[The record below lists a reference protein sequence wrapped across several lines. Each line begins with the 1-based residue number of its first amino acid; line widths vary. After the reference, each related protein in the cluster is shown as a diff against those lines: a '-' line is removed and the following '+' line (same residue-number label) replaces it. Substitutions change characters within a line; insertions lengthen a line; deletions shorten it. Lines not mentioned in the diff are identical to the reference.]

1 MNMIT
6 HQTSEQTKHIHTTYR
21 QKRKKNKK
29 QKTSLIAFAL
39 DKTHFTDSIHQTFN

>member
-1 MNMIT
+1 MNMINSSNFCTNQT
-6 HQTSEQTKHIHTTYR
+6 HSYNLQAK
-21 QKRKKNKK
+21 KKKN